1 MKTTLTLK
9 LKAGLLGLAC
19 ACAAGLCIP
28 AHASTTN
35 EIFGS
40 NFDGGGNYAWSYGYS
55 YAGAQIGGNTD
66 PQPSNSGGG
75 APTAGVGV
83 GGTSALA
90 VSVDY
95 TTLATNANFTNVGN
109 AFNYAG
115 VGTEIAFVGIINPLT
130 PTNALNSIILS
141 FDVKATGLLGTVT
154 TTSVIIEELTFR
166 NSVGG
171 TNVFRFTGSGYVTG
185 TDGVYAHV
193 EIPLHTMTQNIGTAA
208 DFTNSALLALIDE
221 YHFKAKIDGMT
232 GSIPS
237 GTRTPVYG
245 SDDNPNAMAYDNL
258 SLKQILADA
267 PAPPTTTNVIFAT
280 TFARDEF
287 EVVTNGNYAGSYSF
301 AFAGSQIGG
310 GGATSSGGV
319 SNLVGVAGSDAF
331 SASVDYIALGS
342 SEYTN
347 QANGFTYSGL
357 GCEISFGAPITGI
370 TEMATPTIATDS
382 LILSFDVKVGGIVP
396 SGTTGVTIEALDFK
410 ISGDGTFF
418 RFSGNGYVTGTNNQF
433 AHVEIQLSSMG
444 FGGGGS
450 RPITDL
456 TNGAVVSSIDSFA
469 LKALVRDE
477 IGNIGDGTR
486 MPVYGFDDNNAM
498 TFDNVTLKQITG
510 VQVVVLPEY
519 ERTLLDINFDDK
531 KALTYDG
538 FQFRDGAP
546 AAGITGATNASGVAG
561 SMGLVATADFSG
573 WTFGV
578 NEPTGFSGFGNFA
591 VQAIP
596 YTLSTANRAKYRSYL
611 STRAGGLDSPTYDFA
626 NGNASIR
633 FIVPPGTLT
642 PSNAVDEVVLELVP
656 GITYSND
663 YQSFVFDGGPV
674 GLFNGGSQ
682 ALFNQYFSK
691 VYKVRVGGQYEGG
704 PNIAT
709 YFGYDAGNTM
719 VSDNFK
725 VVETVSGIPPVSV
738 AVVSAQVKVY
748 WANPSNGGVAKLQS
762 CSTVNGTYIDVPGA
776 SSGAFSPY
784 TAPAGPQRFY
794 RSKWVP

>member
-1 MKTTLTLK
+1 MKMHANKITQ
-9 LKAGLLGLAC
+9 LLIALGVSGVVSVAT
-19 ACAAGLCIP
+19 AD
-28 AHASTTN
+28 TTN

-40 NFDGGGNYAWSYGYS
+40 NFDGGGNYGSSYGYS
-55 YAGAQIGGNTD
+55 YAGAQTGGNTT

-75 APTAGVGV
+75 APTALVGV

-90 VSVDY
+90 VTVDY
-95 TTLATNANFTNVGN
+95 TTLATNDNFNNIAN
-109 AFNYAG
+109 AFSYAG
-115 VGTEIAFVGIINPLT
+115 VGAEITFGGSINPIT
-130 PTNALNSIILS
+130 PTNNLNSLKLS

-154 TTSVIIEELTFR
+154 TTTVNIEELAFK
-166 NSVGG
+166 NNVGG
-171 TNVFRFTGSGYVTG
+171 TNVFIFTGSGYVTG

-193 EIPLHTMTQNIGTAA
+193 EIPLSSMTQILGTAA
-208 DFTNSALLALIDE
+208 GFTNAALLALIDE

-232 GSIPS
+232 GSIPLA
-237 GTRTPVYG
+237 TRTPVYG
-245 SDDNPNAMAYDNL
+245 NDNNPDAMAYDNI
-258 SLKQILADA
+258 SLKQVLAA
-267 PAPPTTTNVIFAT
+267 AAAPPTSTNVIFAT
-280 TFARDEF
+280 TFNELVD
-287 EVVTNGNYAGSYSF
+287 TNNLTGAGGGF
-301 AFAGSQIGG
+301 AFGGSQL
-310 GGATSSGGV
+310 GGAGTPSAGGIAPD
-319 SNLVGVAGSDAF
+319 VGVGGSPAAIYF
-331 SASVDYIALGS
+331 VDYSLLGA

-347 QANGFTYSGL
+347 QANGYTYAGL
-357 GCEISFGAPITGI
+357 GADISFGAPITGI
-370 TEMATPTIATDS
+370 TELATPTLTSDS
-382 LILSFDVKVGGIVP
+382 LYLSFDVKVGGIVP
-396 SGTTGVTIEALDFK
+396 AGTTGVTIEALDFK

-433 AHVEIQLSSMG
+433 AHVEIQLSSMA

-450 RPITDL
+450 RPSTDL
-456 TNGAVVSSIDSFA
+456 TNGAVVSSIDSFG
-469 LKALVRDE
+469 LKILVRDE

-486 MPVYGFDDNNAM
+486 MPVYGFDGVSLDTNGNYMAYDNIE
-498 TFDNVTLKQITG
+498 LKQITG
-510 VQVVVLPEY
+510 VVVPVTPEY

-546 AAGITGATNASGVAG
+546 AAGITGATNASGVGG

-591 VQAIP
+591 VQTIP
-596 YTLSTANRAKYRSYL
+596 YTLSTANRAKYRTFM
-611 STRAGGLDSPTYDFA
+611 STRAGGLDSPTYDYA

-633 FIVPPGTLT
+633 FIVPPYTLS
-642 PSNAVDEVVLELVP
+642 PSQTVDEVVLELVP

-674 GLFNGGSQ
+674 GLYNGGSQ
-682 ALFNQYFSK
+682 VLFNQYFDK

-725 VVETVSGIPPVSV
+725 VVETVSGIPPVSCILSNGV
-738 AVVSAQVKVY
+738 VKVY
-748 WANPSNGGVAKLQS
+748 WANPINTGVAKLQS

-784 TAPAGPQRFY
+784 TAPAGPQKFY